1 MDSAIVFSLI
11 LAVLF
16 LGAIVWLSVYSNMQ
30 SKKEAMKSRPKPHQE
45 SQSKN
50 RAA

>member
-1 MDSAIVFSLI
+1 MDSAIVFSLV

-16 LGAIVWLSVYSNMQ
+16 LGAIVWLSVYSNIQ
-30 SKKEAMKSRPKPHQE
+30 SKKQKIKTSLKPPQE